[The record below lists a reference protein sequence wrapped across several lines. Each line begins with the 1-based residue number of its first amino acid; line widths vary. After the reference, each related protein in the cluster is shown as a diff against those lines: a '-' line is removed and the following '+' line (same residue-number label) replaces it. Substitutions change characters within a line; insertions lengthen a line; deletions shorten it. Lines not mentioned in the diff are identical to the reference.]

1 MIATFILLVFL
12 TPELVMSIILRSLH
26 FLRVL
31 ESFLFSQALLG
42 AFAL

>member
-12 TPELVMSIILRSLH
+12 TPELVMSIILRSLN
-26 FLRVL
+26 FLRFL
-31 ESFLFSQALLG
+31 ESLLFSQALLG